1 MPKKSLT
8 TEMKSAL
15 RSMLEG
21 NAGELSSAAL
31 EALVVQGF
39 VGNEMQLTADGCKQA
54 LVISTL
60 PRQCVHL
67 GIDLKKWKGLKFN
80 GDPERAAW
88 EYFSENGYT
97 GSYCEGG
104 ALLLLI
110 RAAALDT
117 LEELNS
123 FGSRQDA
130 CTRFTEAQLKI
141 HENCISELAAAVEH
155 ANADVIARGFG
166 EIYRF
171 RQIQEYYPG
180 LTEEAMVALFN
191 VIGGARLRQFTEA
204 IAEDP
209 YQYRNGWPDLTLTN
223 GQELIWAE
231 IKTTDK
237 LHMSQITT
245 IHRMKPLMHGAIQVV
260 RLC

>member
-1 MPKKSLT
+1 MSKKSIT
-8 TEMKSAL
+8 TEMKSDL
-15 RSMLEG
+15 RGMLEG
-21 NAGELSSAAL
+21 NADELSYSAL
-31 EALVVQGF
+31 EALVGYGF
-39 VGNEMQLTADGCKQA
+39 VGNNMQLTVEGWKQA
-54 LVISTL
+54 LVISAL

-67 GIDLKKWKGLKFN
+67 GIDLKNWKGLKYN
-80 GDPERAAW
+80 DDPERTAW
-88 EYFSENGYT
+88 KYFSENGYT

-130 CTRFTEAQLKI
+130 CLRFTEAQLKI
-141 HENCISELAAAVEH
+141 HESCITEIAAAVEH
-155 ANADVIARGFG
+155 ADADVIARGFG

-171 RQIQEYYPG
+171 QQIQDYYPG
-180 LTEEAMVALFN
+180 LNEEVMVALFK
-191 VIGGARLRQFTEA
+191 VIGGTRLRQFTEA

-223 GQELIWAE
+223 GQEIIWAE

-260 RLC
+260 RLS

>member
-1 MPKKSLT
+1 
-8 TEMKSAL
+8 
-15 RSMLEG
+15 MLEG
-21 NAGELSSAAL
+21 NAGGWSSTAL
-31 EALVVQGF
+31 EALLAHDF
-39 VGNEMQLTADGCKQA
+39 VGNDMQLTVEGWKQA
-54 LVISTL
+54 LVISAL

-67 GIDLKKWKGLKFN
+67 GIDLKKWKGFQFD

-117 LEELNS
+117 LEELNP
-123 FGSRQDA
+123 FESRQDA

-141 HENCISELAAAVEH
+141 HESCITEIASAVEH
-155 ANADVIARGFG
+155 ANADMIARNFDA
-166 EIYRF
+166 IYRF
-171 RQIQEYYPG
+171 QIQEYYPG
-180 LTEEAMVALFN
+180 LTKETIVALFN

-223 GQELIWAE
+223 GKEFIWAE